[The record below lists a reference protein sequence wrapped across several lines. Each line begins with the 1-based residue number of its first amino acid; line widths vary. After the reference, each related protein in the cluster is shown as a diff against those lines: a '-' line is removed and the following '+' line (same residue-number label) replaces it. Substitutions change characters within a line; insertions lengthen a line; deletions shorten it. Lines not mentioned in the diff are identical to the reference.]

1 MLGISQVLKLTALF
15 EEHGSGVSWLD
26 GCVEGFDGE
35 YSRTTIAKELK
46 ALGLKRGKLTE
57 KQVTSMRYNL
67 CMCCPIP
74 YLVANI
80 NAHQASKTSLISI
93 VYT

>member
-1 MLGISQVLKLTALF
+1 MTQVLKLTALF

-57 KQVTSMRYNL
+57 KQVTSSECHL
-67 CMCCPIP
+67 CMRC
-74 YLVANI
+74 LV
-80 NAHQASKTSLISI
+80 SISGG
-93 VYT
+93 